1 MFLEDGVLLL
11 ELVGLLPELLQLNL
25 LRLVVLEKLLGED
38 RNVDG
43 VAVANDTGRI
53 AMPPFKEFSFR
64 FFHGLIVHNLHIV
77 PGKSRV
83 LFKRKYI

>member
-25 LRLVVLEKLLGED
+25 LRLVVLKELLGED

-53 AMPPFKEFSFR
+53 TRPPF
-64 FFHGLIVHNLHIV
+64 
-77 PGKSRV
+77 
-83 LFKRKYI
+83 

>member
-25 LRLVVLEKLLGED
+25 LRLVVIKKLLCEN

-43 VAVANDTGRI
+43 VAVANDNR
-53 AMPPFKEFSFR
+53 
-64 FFHGLIVHNLHIV
+64 
-77 PGKSRV
+77 
-83 LFKRKYI
+83 